1 MSRIRIL
8 YYTGK
13 GGTGKSVIASLT
25 AVKSA
30 DLGYKT
36 LLISSDPAHS
46 LKDTLEYDVGREAT
60 KVIPNLYAVN
70 IDPLKEASESYGAIL
85 DYIASVLKSRGLDEL
100 IAYEIAALPG
110 MTGLATIMKLDSIIG
125 KGLYDVIVIDTVPSG
140 EALRFLYA
148 PSIVSR
154 ISRRFMRTFSPLL
167 DVGKAIEPITGVPV
181 PSKDSV
187 DKGIELLNMMDRI
200 RGYLLDHN
208 VTSIRLVA
216 NPDTF
221 SIGNIRRTYIQ
232 SSLYGLNTD
241 LIIINKVYPRFIK
254 DDYFGEWIKTQDK
267 LIKEAV
273 DGFHPI
279 PVKILRLFD
288 YELKGIDKLRI
299 AAEELFG
306 DEDPTQI
313 YFKGRTIEVIK
324 RDHEVELIYP
334 APYISKGDISVER
347 IGDELIVHFKTDKGA
362 TDLLLPLPMMLY
374 KMSLMRAKLLNDGL
388 HLYFRE

>member
-1 MSRIRIL
+1 MSRVRIL

-25 AVKSA
+25 AVKTA

-60 KVIPNLYAVN
+60 EVIPNLYAVN

-110 MTGLATIMKLDSIIG
+110 MTGLATIIKLDSIIEEE
-125 KGLYDVIVIDTVPSG
+125 LYDVIVIDTVPSG

-154 ISRRFMRTFSPLL
+154 ISRRFMRTLSPLL
-167 DVGKAIEPITGVPV
+167 DVGKVIEPVTGIPV

-187 DKGIELLNMMDRI
+187 DKGIELLDKMDRI
-200 RGYLLDHN
+200 RRYLLDHN
-208 VTSIRLVA
+208 ATSIRLVA

-232 SSLYGLNTD
+232 ASLYGLNTD

-334 APYISKGDISVER
+334 APHISKGDISVER

-374 KMSLMRAKLLNDGL
+374 KMSLRRAKLLNDGL
-388 HLYFRE
+388 HLYFSE